1 LARIDKLGLV
11 NHIIKITQE
20 TDATIK
26 IITTLSQEISEIVD
40 RINKREPSIR
50 ILNSDSNSVFGMC
63 IIAIYSNRKLTMNSF
78 KSIFGLL
85 WNERIL
91 NEQLKVHDKM
101 QNEFINIAA
110 HELRTPIQSIL
121 GNSELLK
128 NSKLLKEDK
137 TKKCIAIYNSN
148 IQKCSKA

>member
-1 LARIDKLGLV
+1 MI
-11 NHIIKITQE
+11 
-20 TDATIK
+20 
-26 IITTLSQEISEIVD
+26 
-40 RINKREPSIR
+40 
-50 ILNSDSNSVFGMC
+50 NSVFGMC

-121 GNSELLK
+121 GYSELLK

-148 IQKCSKA
+148 IQKCSKETSK